1 MIRTFLALTRV
12 RGVDGGVAGI
22 EQAIESGAAD
32 AQHFGGADFVA
43 IGAGENASDV
53 VEDSAVEIGII
64 DDGIDGRGCGFW
76 NRPLQPRNVD
86 GPDPL
91 TGTFESGG
99 NDDGFQLADIARPGV
114 GGEAPEGA
122 GGETTHRLVV
132 LLAPGAE
139 KQARKQGDV
148 VFAVAEWRNGEA
160 DGGEVTGEI
169 GAERAGGGQAAEG
182 LGRAGDE
189 LQGGGDGDGPDAL
202 VGGAL
207 EEIAEAA
214 LLFRGQLVD
223 AREIGE
229 AGAGLFPERS

>member
-1 MIRTFLALTRV
+1 M
-12 RGVDGGVAGI
+12 GGVEETVKG
-22 EQAIESGAAD
+22 GATD

-43 IGAGENASDV
+43 IGAGENAGDV
-53 VEDSAVEIGII
+53 VEDGAVEIGII
-64 DDGIDGRGCGFW
+64 DEGIDGCGRGLR
-76 NRPLQPRNVD
+76 NRPLQARNVD

-91 TGTFESGG
+91 TGTFDSGG
-99 NDDGFQLADIARPGV
+99 NDDGFQFADIARPGM
-114 GGEAPEGA
+114 GGEAREGA
-122 GGETTHRLVV
+122 GGEAAHRLVV

-139 KQARKQGDV
+139 KQAGEQGDV

-207 EEIAEAA
+207 EEIAQAA
-214 LLFRGQLVD
+214 LLFRG
-223 AREIGE
+223 
-229 AGAGLFPERS
+229 